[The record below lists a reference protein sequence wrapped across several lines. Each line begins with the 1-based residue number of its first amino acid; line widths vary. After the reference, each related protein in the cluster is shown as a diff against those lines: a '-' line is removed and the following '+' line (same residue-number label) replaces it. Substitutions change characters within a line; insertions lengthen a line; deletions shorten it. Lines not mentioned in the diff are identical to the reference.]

1 MAAAL
6 ILGLTAACGPVA
18 RSPAARGP
26 VAPAVSAGVQP
37 VSLDG
42 QALSVSVA
50 PGPDGTALTRAGA
63 VGVQGRQ
70 IVVTRAGAPLA
81 QDQGALAKRAAKM
94 GCEGQGGRFNPA
106 ALGRYAG
113 QGQWNFAGGC
123 A

>member
-6 ILGLTAACGPVA
+6 TLGLTAACV
-18 RSPAARGP
+18 PAARGP
-26 VAPAVSAGVQP
+26 VAPAVSAGVRS

-50 PGPDGTALTRAGA
+50 PGPQGTALTHAGA
-63 VGVQGRQ
+63 VAVAGRQ
-70 IVVTRAGAPLA
+70 IAVTRVGAPLA
-81 QDQGALAKRAAKM
+81 QDEGAIAKRAAKE
-94 GCEGQGGRFNPA
+94 GCQAQGGRFNGA

-113 QGQWNFAGGC
+113 QGVWAFPGGC